1 LESLP
6 WKQQAVQQT
15 LMSNINREALLRAAE
30 AFSSSEGDSE
40 HSSQHRGSR
49 SPSAKRHKKEKRAKH
64 SSSKHKHHKKHKRSH
79 KRSEHEKIQ
88 EFERRA
94 AAMGASS
101 MLPRLPASLASLSA
115 ATAAGAGDVA
125 VLDTVGDANNTM
137 FESLY
142 AGSVPRYNTLDPLNI
157 VSSRAR
163 LTWQAQLQLPDT
175 DVGNSRT
182 DR

>member
-1 LESLP
+1 
-6 WKQQAVQQT
+6 
-15 LMSNINREALLRAAE
+15 MSNINREALLRAAE
-30 AFSSSEGDSE
+30 AFSSSESDSGNI
-40 HSSQHRGSR
+40 SDRKRSR
-49 SPSAKRHKKEKRAKH
+49 SPSAKRHKKEKKAKH
-64 SSSKHKHHKKHKRSH
+64 SSSKQKHHKKHKRSH

-94 AAMGASS
+94 AAMGAGG
-101 MLPRLPASLASLSA
+101 MLPRLPASLAGLSA
-115 ATAAGAGDVA
+115 ATAAGAGDAA

-137 FESLY
+137 FESLH
-142 AGSVPRYNTLDPLNI
+142 AGSVPRYSRLDPLNI

-175 DVGNSRT
+175 DAGNSRT